1 MTAKQ
6 INPRVFFDLAI
17 AGRPAGRIVF
27 ELFASAVP
35 KTAENFRALCT
46 GERGRSIVSGAS
58 LHYKGSAFHRIVAD
72 FMLQGGDFTSGDGK
86 GGESIYGGEP
96 FKDESFDLKHDKGF
110 LLSMANRGP
119 DTNGSQFF
127 ITTVPTPHLDGK
139 HVVFG
144 RVVSGQAL
152 VREVEALPVDKK
164 SRPHDPVVISNCGEL
179 ERVTVPAAALKK
191 RKEATTEDKQRRAS
205 SDDEDSSDAERKRR
219 RKSKK
224 DKKRRKRSPS
234 ASSSESDSDA
244 SSSSASDS
252 SRRKSKSKSKKSKSK
267 KVRETPPPPPLVEEE
282 YVGIAPPEDVEAGG
296 NWLNRDYTKA
306 RPQRPLRRLP
316 TEPRVDSA
324 GRVVKGRGSLQFE
337 RDRFQRDFRR
347 DDDHHRRP
355 RGPRDTARRGS
366 DDSRR
371 RHNNDD
377 KEDLR
382 ATIGRDRRGDRERER
397 SRSRSPIRIRD
408 ERRGRS
414 REDKRGH
421 SREGEDRSRSRT

>member
-6 INPRVFFDLAI
+6 INPRVFFDLTI

-46 GERGRSIVSGAS
+46 GERGRSVVSGAS
-58 LHYKGSAFHRIVAD
+58 LHYKGSTFHRIVAD

-96 FKDESFDLKHDKGF
+96 FKDESFDLKHNKEF

-164 SRPHDPVVISNCGEL
+164 SRPHDPVVITNCGEL

-191 RKEATTEDKQRRAS
+191 RQEATKDDEQRRAS

-224 DKKRRKRSPS
+224 DKKRRKRSQS
-234 ASSSESDSDA
+234 ASNSDSDSDA
-244 SSSSASDS
+244 SSSASDS
-252 SRRKSKSKSKKSKSK
+252 SRRKRKSKNKKSKSK
-267 KVRETPPPPPLVEEE
+267 TARESTPPPPLVEEE

-324 GRVVKGRGSLQFE
+324 GRLVKGRGSNSNGTVFNAALPGTTTITAGPE
-337 RDRFQRDFRR
+337 DPAIRR
-347 DDDHHRRP
+347 AAGRMTIGDVIVMLIKTTSVRRLAAMDVGSANGHG
-355 RGPRDTARRGS
+355 RGR
-366 DDSRR
+366 
-371 RHNNDD
+371 
-377 KEDLR
+377 
-382 ATIGRDRRGDRERER
+382 GRDRDRR
-397 SRSRSPIRIRD
+397 
-408 ERRGRS
+408 
-414 REDKRGH
+414 
-421 SREGEDRSRSRT
+421 